1 MALDKNE
8 KTHKTASWMRC
19 TDICWQCFR
28 LRPLP
33 NTWTIVLPL
42 DLPFGFVYLLLY
54 CHCQIRG
61 VILGGARKWLW
72 PSLSEL
78 WSESCLVL
86 LGFFPSPPP
95 PHLQTRKVA
104 AESRTVAMATSWQ
117 LPQWV
122 TVLISRGGLVGGGG
136 ALSRERKVTVHLVNM
151 QNHLR
156 SAGCAVNKRKQSHAW
171 SANTDFAH

>member
-1 MALDKNE
+1 MTFRCYIPILGLFYPLAVYNLIKPIIFVWLWT
-8 KTHKTASWMRC
+8 KMKRLIKTASWMRC
-19 TDICWQCFR
+19 TDICWQCFS

-42 DLPFGFVYLLLY
+42 DLPFGFVCLLLF
-54 CHCQIRG
+54 CHCQIHG

-86 LGFFPSPPP
+86 LRFFFPPPTP
-95 PHLQTRKVA
+95 LQTRKVA

-117 LPQWV
+117 LPRWV
-122 TVLISRGGLVGGGG
+122 TVLISEEAWWEGVELWGGKGRL
-136 ALSRERKVTVHLVNM
+136 LCT
-151 QNHLR
+151 
-156 SAGCAVNKRKQSHAW
+156 
-171 SANTDFAH
+171 

>member
-1 MALDKNE
+1 MRGTD
-8 KTHKTASWMRC
+8 TSWK
-19 TDICWQCFR
+19 CFS

-33 NTWTIVLPL
+33 NNRTRALPL
-42 DLPFGFVYLLLY
+42 YLRFEFVYLLL
-54 CHCQIRG
+54 
-61 VILGGARKWLW
+61 LL
-72 PSLSEL
+72 SLSNPL
-78 WSESCLVL
+78 GYCRQCPQVTGTLFIWTLIRKL
-86 LGFFPSPPP
+86 LGSLQVWFGFFFILPSPSPQ

-122 TVLISRGGLVGGGG
+122 TVLISRGGRAGGGG
-136 ALSRERKVTVHLVNM
+136 ALRRERKVTEHLVNM

-171 SANTDFAH
+171 SANMDFAH